1 MLIKVCG
8 IKESSNIINVDALHP
23 DLIGLI
29 FYENSL
35 RFIGGNIIPKTNTP
49 KVGVFV
55 NSTVDNII
63 QQSTKYDLSYI
74 QLHGNEN
81 ISMVKELYHK
91 GFKIIK
97 SFSIGETI
105 DNSIIHNFSQFC
117 EYFLFDTKGENAG
130 GNGLKFNWQL
140 LEDYK
145 LKTPFLLSG
154 GIGANDI
161 ESIKKIKHKA
171 FTGIDINSRFEISAG
186 IKNIELIKNFINEI
200 RK

>member
-8 IKESSNIINVDALHP
+8 LKDSQNILSIDALHP
-23 DLIGLI
+23 DLVGLI
-29 FYENSL
+29 FHEGSP
-35 RFIGGNIIPKTNTP
+35 RFIGKNIIPKTTTK
-49 KVGVFV
+49 KVGVFI
-55 NSTVDNII
+55 NSTIDSII
-63 QQSTKYDLSYI
+63 QQSDKYDLSYI

-81 ISMVKELYHK
+81 ISMVKELYNK
-91 GFKIIK
+91 GYKIIK

-105 DNSIIHNFSQFC
+105 DNSIMQSFSPFC

-140 LEDYK
+140 LDDYK

-154 GIGANDI
+154 GISGEDI
-161 ESIKKIKHKA
+161 EEIKKIKHTA
-171 FTGIDINSRFEISAG
+171 FAGIDINSRFEISAG